1 MQDEEGR
8 IYQNVKTPILR
19 SSKKDVTEM
28 AVRALPEA
36 SRQQPSGRA
45 PVTLD

>member
-1 MQDEEGR
+1 MQDEEGG
-8 IYQNVKTPILR
+8 IYRNGKIPILR
-19 SSKKDVTEM
+19 SSNKDVTEM

-36 SRQQPSGRA
+36 SRQRPSGRA